1 MEKRSALD
9 EAMEMIKTNFD
20 LTSQLIH
27 ENAELKFRLAK
38 AEEGMDSFQNEVQR
52 LELKL
57 AMYEMNANNKST
69 REPVNVSSTREPI
82 VSLLGNTLKAISISP
97 DKDKIIFFRVDN
109 VRVTMSHTQQCCE
122 SVYLDDIVGE
132 IEDLIGSPL
141 TVAEVYTHW
150 SKEDEHMQ
158 YTFYRLATVKGYV
171 LLRWIG
177 TSNGYYSTE
186 VDVIAS
192 GIID

>member
-57 AMYEMNANNKST
+57 AMYEMT
-69 REPVNVSSTREPI
+69 
-82 VSLLGNTLKAISISP
+82 
-97 DKDKIIFFRVDN
+97 
-109 VRVTMSHTQQCCE
+109 
-122 SVYLDDIVGE
+122 
-132 IEDLIGSPL
+132 
-141 TVAEVYTHW
+141 
-150 SKEDEHMQ
+150 KEKPND
-158 YTFYRLATVKGYV
+158 A
-171 LLRWIG
+171 
-177 TSNGYYSTE
+177 
-186 VDVIAS
+186 
-192 GIID
+192 

>member
-57 AMYEMNANNKST
+57 AMYEMT
-69 REPVNVSSTREPI
+69 
-82 VSLLGNTLKAISISP
+82 
-97 DKDKIIFFRVDN
+97 
-109 VRVTMSHTQQCCE
+109 
-122 SVYLDDIVGE
+122 
-132 IEDLIGSPL
+132 
-141 TVAEVYTHW
+141 
-150 SKEDEHMQ
+150 KEKPNDA
-158 YTFYRLATVKGYV
+158 R
-171 LLRWIG
+171 
-177 TSNGYYSTE
+177 
-186 VDVIAS
+186 
-192 GIID
+192 